1 MVRRPGGG
9 GAAAA
14 RLAQLQRYVLLCAD
28 DRWAEALAAA
38 GSGAERRAAR
48 AGAARRAELETLLRA
63 RNFRAAAALAATA
76 RERSA
81 VADAEAAAASQRAS
95 ELAEEGS
102 KGSRAQ
108 KAEEWREALRLVAL
122 GVATELPHTE
132 AGRRLSAIGAAGAGA
147 GDGDGDGESRK
158 LSAQK
163 VELLLTKTATIQ
175 RAARRQSATRRRR
188 EVKAAD
194 RAAKYFAPFAERL
207 AAAGCSEDEAAAF
220 EFNYSRM
227 LAEVPAGT
235 SAGGQRD
242 APLPEAKVAPLE
254 TPPSL
259 DSLADVDPSL
269 LERLAVIKL
278 NVADGSAVGEPTT
291 PLASLAVGDGRGATL
306 LDAAVR
312 AHNAARSSLGVPTI
326 PLLLFNSNAPGRAE
340 AVRDRLKA
348 IHDVRLGSADDDVAA
363 LVRAGAAES
372 PTKARPNRSPTK
384 RQSIF
389 VGADG
394 VSPAMRRSYEMRR
407 QGGAGASAS
416 SSSSSS
422 PAAAAKQTPP
432 LELLQRRAPKLSGDG
447 RAPIRVQGDDKE
459 LEWADSGSGDVFG
472 ALYSSG
478 VLWQLEAAGYRYL
491 FVSDAA
497 NGGATLDGRILTW
510 FAASGAPAAL
520 EVAPRVRGFDERE
533 AHAVRRKLGWR
544 LLLREAAQAAA
555 GEEGACADCRAHR
568 YLSTGSLWLHV
579 PSLAQRL
586 EECGGRLPLPV
597 RRRRAPVDP
606 RRPYTKRS
614 LELRTEAADV
624 VGVIDGALPLL
635 VPRER
640 WSPART
646 TAEILALRSDAYVR
660 TAGGAIA
667 LAASRGGVPPRITL
681 DAELYDTE
689 AALRTLVPGAAPS
702 LIGCSSLA
710 VRGKV
715 IIEAGVCFGGDVE
728 VVNAGAN
735 SATLPAGT
743 YINRVVRL
751 PDGVAPAPSLCPLRY

>member
-1 MVRRPGGG
+1 MRAPLLRCVVRRPGGG

-132 AGRRLSAIGAAGAGA
+132 AGRRLSAIGTAGD

-227 LAEVPAGT
+227 LAEAAGRHVRRRPARRAAARSEGGA
-235 SAGGQRD
+235 AGD
-242 APLPEAKVAPLE
+242 AAVARLARRRRPVAPR
-254 TPPSL
+254 TPRC
-259 DSLADVDPSL
+259 DQAQRRRWQRRRRADD
-269 LERLAVIKL
+269 A
-278 NVADGSAVGEPTT
+278 
-291 PLASLAVGDGRGATL
+291 LASLAVGDGRGATL

-407 QGGAGASAS
+407 QGGASASAS

-432 LELLQRRAPKLSGDG
+432 ARA
-447 RAPIRVQGDDKE
+447 
-459 LEWADSGSGDVFG
+459 
-472 ALYSSG
+472 
-478 VLWQLEAAGYRYL
+478 
-491 FVSDAA
+491 
-497 NGGATLDGRILTW
+497 
-510 FAASGAPAAL
+510 APAARTDGSP
-520 EVAPRVRGFDERE
+520 AMG
-533 AHAVRRKLGWR
+533 ARRSASRATTRSSSGPT
-544 LLLREAAQAAA
+544 AAA
-555 GEEGACADCRAHR
+555 ATSSALC
-568 YLSTGSLWLHV
+568 T
-579 PSLAQRL
+579 
-586 EECGGRLPLPV
+586 
-597 RRRRAPVDP
+597 RRACSGSSK
-606 RRPYTKRS
+606 RRGTATSSCRTPPTAARRS
-614 LELRTEAADV
+614 TAA
-624 VGVIDGALPLL
+624 
-635 VPRER
+635 
-640 WSPART
+640 
-646 TAEILALRSDAYVR
+646 Y
-660 TAGGAIA
+660 
-667 LAASRGGVPPRITL
+667 
-681 DAELYDTE
+681 
-689 AALRTLVPGAAPS
+689 
-702 LIGCSSLA
+702 
-710 VRGKV
+710 
-715 IIEAGVCFGGDVE
+715 
-728 VVNAGAN
+728 
-735 SATLPAGT
+735 
-743 YINRVVRL
+743 
-751 PDGVAPAPSLCPLRY
+751 